1 MPMKVSSRKHGVSQ
15 LRIIL
20 TGVPVILSAG
30 LLMTVSHGQDSF
42 RHTVTSS
49 EQSHNEQSWQA
60 SAAKVT
66 PDCRHQWWIQKS
78 VLKGGRQEGV
88 DQIIVNNGAME
99 IVLCPTRGMGIIQV
113 TAGDVVLKWDSP
125 VKETVNPQFVNLS
138 SRGGLGWLEGFN
150 EFMCRCGLES
160 NGHPGTDTFINNVGD
175 KAEMELTLHG
185 KIANIPARNVEV
197 IVDRKPPYAIH
208 IKGQVDEKLL
218 FGPKLELHTELV
230 VIPGE
235 TSFQLIDEIRN
246 VGAQEQEFEILY
258 HANFGSPLLEEGA
271 EVVASVKSVKPFH
284 EHAATGLDAWNVY
297 TKPITGFVEQVSLLE
312 LNGDDDNNT
321 TALLHNR
328 AANKAATISW
338 SLDELP
344 YLTVW
349 KNTGALADGYV
360 TGIEPGT
367 NYPNNRSVERR
378 AGRVPKLGPGETY
391 EMTLEFGVH
400 SGSKAVKA
408 AINSVQDIGLAG
420 QPGDNSRIG
429 AVGR

>member
-1 MPMKVSSRKHGVSQ
+1 MPMRLFFRQPDASPARNV
-15 LRIIL
+15 L
-20 TGVPVILSAG
+20 TTVRFFLTAVLLSAA
-30 LLMTVSHGQDSF
+30 SHGQDSF

-49 EQSHNEQSWQA
+49 AQRHNDDFWETE
-60 SAAKVT
+60 AAKVT
-66 PDCRHQWWIQKS
+66 PGCRHKWWVRKS

-88 DQIIVNNGAME
+88 DQIIVNSGAME

-113 TAGDVVLKWDSP
+113 SAGDVVLKWDSP
-125 VKETVNPQFVNLS
+125 VKEIVNPQFVNLN

-160 NGHPGTDTFINNVGD
+160 NGHPGTDKFINNVGD
-175 KAEMELTLHG
+175 EAEMELTLHG

-197 IVDRKPPYAIH
+197 IVDRKPPYAVH
-208 IKGQVDEKLL
+208 IKGHVDEKLL
-218 FGPKLELHTELV
+218 FGPKLELHTELI

-235 TSFQLIDEIRN
+235 TSFQLVDEIRN

-258 HANFGSPLLEEGA
+258 HANFGNPLLEEGA
-271 EVVASVKSVKPFH
+271 QVVASVKSVKPFN
-284 EHAATGLDAWNVY
+284 EHAAAGLDAWNVY
-297 TKPITGFVEQVSLLE
+297 AKPTTGFVEQVYLLE

-321 TALLHNR
+321 TALLRNR
-328 AANKAATISW
+328 AADKAATISW

-367 NYPNNRSVERR
+367 NYPNNRSVERQ
-378 AGRVPKLGPGETY
+378 AGRVPKLEPGESHK
-391 EMTLEFGVH
+391 MTLKFGLH
-400 SGSKAVKA
+400 SGSKAVKS
-408 AINSVQDIGLAG
+408 AINSVRDIGLAG
-420 QPGDNSRIG
+420 QPVEAPKTEAIKR
-429 AVGR
+429 

>member
-1 MPMKVSSRKHGVSQ
+1 
-15 LRIIL
+15 
-20 TGVPVILSAG
+20 
-30 LLMTVSHGQDSF
+30 
-42 RHTVTSS
+42 
-49 EQSHNEQSWQA
+49 
-60 SAAKVT
+60 
-66 PDCRHQWWIQKS
+66 
-78 VLKGGRQEGV
+78 
-88 DQIIVNNGAME
+88 
-99 IVLCPTRGMGIIQV
+99 
-113 TAGDVVLKWDSP
+113 
-125 VKETVNPQFVNLS
+125 
-138 SRGGLGWLEGFN
+138 
-150 EFMCRCGLES
+150 
-160 NGHPGTDTFINNVGD
+160 
-175 KAEMELTLHG
+175 
-185 KIANIPARNVEV
+185 
-197 IVDRKPPYAIH
+197 
-208 IKGQVDEKLL
+208 
-218 FGPKLELHTELV
+218 
-230 VIPGE
+230 
-235 TSFQLIDEIRN
+235 

-271 EVVASVKSVKPFH
+271 EVVASVKSVKPFN

-297 TKPITGFVEQVSLLE
+297 TKPITGFVEQVYLLE

>member
-1 MPMKVSSRKHGVSQ
+1 MTMRLFFRQPAASPAIMV
-15 LRIIL
+15 L
-20 TGVPVILSAG
+20 TAVPLLLAAVLLSTA
-30 LLMTVSHGQDSF
+30 VHGQDSF

-49 EQSHNEQSWQA
+49 AQQHNDPSWKA
-60 SAAKVT
+60 EAAKVT
-66 PDCRHQWWIQKS
+66 PNCRHKWWVQKS
-78 VLKGGRQEGV
+78 TLKGGRQEGV
-88 DQIIVNNGAME
+88 DQIIVNSGAIE

-125 VKETVNPQFVNLS
+125 VKEIVNPQFVNLN

-160 NGHPGTDTFINNVGD
+160 NGHPGTDKFVNNVGD
-175 KAEMELTLHG
+175 EAEMELTLHG

-197 IVDRKPPYAIH
+197 VVDRKPPYAIH

-218 FGPKLELHTELV
+218 FGPKLELHTELI
-230 VIPGE
+230 VIPGA
-235 TSFQLIDEIRN
+235 TSFQLVDEIRN

-258 HANFGSPLLEEGA
+258 HANFGNPLLEEGA
-271 EVVASVKSVKPFH
+271 QVVASVKSIKPFN
-284 EHAATGLDAWNVY
+284 EHAAAGLDAWNVY
-297 TKPITGFVEQVSLLE
+297 AKPTTGFVEQVYLLE

-321 TALLHNR
+321 TALLRNR
-328 AANKAATISW
+328 AADKAATISW

-367 NYPNNRSVERR
+367 NYPNNRSVERE
-378 AGRVPKLGPGETY
+378 AGRVPKLGPGESHK
-391 EMTLEFGVH
+391 MTLKFGLH
-400 SGSKAVKA
+400 AGSKAVKT
-408 AINSVQDIGLAG
+408 AINSVRDIGLAG
-420 QPGDNSRIG
+420 QPVDSPRIE
-429 AVGR
+429 AIKR